1 MNQPPPDDEDRGQGT
16 PWLGLV
22 VAILIVVVGVWVMV
36 AFKKSSDTL
45 DCVASGRH
53 NCMPMDQ

>member
-1 MNQPPPDDEDRGQGT
+1 
-16 PWLGLV
+16 
-22 VAILIVVVGVWVMV
+22 VVGVWVMV